1 MRLFNSL
8 LPQVLDPDLPSP
20 NSMRFVPV
28 ELSFTYR
35 TIGEADFPESFS
47 FSPAA
52 SAVAFSQAVNFAD
65 RVSRRYGFDVGNRAE
80 KFKPHAYLTKH
91 PSQWPA
97 LRFTQPIS
105 ATTDN

>member
-28 ELSFTYR
+28 ELSLTYR

-52 SAVAFSQAVNFAD
+52 CAVAFSQPVDFAD
-65 RVSRRYGFDVGNRAE
+65 RVSRRNGFDVRNRAE
-80 KFKPHAYLTKH
+80 KFKPHACATNGARQ
-91 PSQWPA
+91 SPA
-97 LRFTQPIS
+97 LRFTQLIS
-105 ATTDN
+105 ATTV